1 MGRIFVVDLEGRSYR
16 CKFCKTQ
23 LALADEVV
31 SRAFHCR
38 RGKAYLF
45 NNVVNIT
52 IGAQEERVMLSGMH
66 TVADIFC
73 CWCGQLLGWNYE
85 KSQKHKEG
93 KFVLERWRIVDG
105 LDSEFY
111 IDTHPTTTSDVEDA

>member
-23 LALADEVV
+23 LALADELI

-45 NNVVNIT
+45 NNVRPPTRRARNINKGNLLLREMESQT
-52 IGAQEERVMLSGMH
+52 ERIPNSASPFYERVKMKIWLWF
-66 TVADIFC
+66 IC
-73 CWCGQLLGWNYE
+73 IC
-85 KSQKHKEG
+85 
-93 KFVLERWRIVDG
+93 R
-105 LDSEFY
+105 
-111 IDTHPTTTSDVEDA
+111 